1 MKVWWLIIL
10 SLVIC
15 TPAIAEEGLPPFEGL
30 VEPKE
35 LVDFSSHIPGILEEV
50 KVERGEWVKKGQV
63 LARLKS
69 GVNKAMVGVAQAR
82 VEFAKR
88 KLVRNEQLY
97 KKKLISIHEKDEL
110 ETEIQLAEL
119 ELVEAKARLDLRTI
133 RSTINGVVVERLG
146 APGEYVGEEHFITVA
161 QVNPLIVELV
171 VPDEYLGAIKVGEK
185 AEVKMHVP
193 VTRSLSA
200 KVVIVDQ
207 VIDAASSTFGVRL
220 ELANPKSKLPAGVK
234 CQVVF

>member
-1 MKVWWLIIL
+1 MKVWWLVIL
-10 SLVIC
+10 SFLMCQPVI
-15 TPAIAEEGLPPFEGL
+15 AKEVLPPFEGL

-35 LVDFSSHIPGILEEV
+35 LVDFSSDIPGVLEEV
-50 KVERGEWVKKGQV
+50 KVERGAWVKKGQV

-69 GVNKAMVGVAQAR
+69 GVNKALVGVAQAR

-97 KKKLISIHEKDEL
+97 KKKLISINDKDEL

-119 ELVEAKARLDLRTI
+119 ELVEAKERLDLRTI

-146 APGEYVGEEHFITVA
+146 SPGEYVGEEPFITVA
-161 QVNPLIVELV
+161 QINPLIVELV
-171 VPDEYLGAIKVGEK
+171 VPDQYFGAIKVGEI
-185 AEVKMHVP
+185 AEVQIYEP
-193 VTRSLSA
+193 VEANSSA
-200 KVVIVDQ
+200 KVIVVDR
-207 VIDAASSTFGVRL
+207 VIDAATSTFGVRL
-220 ELANPKSKLPAGVK
+220 ELPNPKLKLPAGVK

>member
-1 MKVWWLIIL
+1 MKVWWLMIL
-10 SLVIC
+10 SFAVCNPVI
-15 TPAIAEEGLPPFEGL
+15 ANEALPPFDGL

-35 LVDFSSHIPGILEEV
+35 LVDFSSHVPGVLEEV
-50 KVERGEWVKKGQV
+50 KVERGAWVKKGQV

-69 GVNKAMVGVAQAR
+69 GVNKAMVGVALAR

-97 KKKLISIHEKDEL
+97 KKKLISIHAKDEL

-119 ELVEAKARLDLRTI
+119 ELVEAKERLDLRTI

-161 QVNPLIVELV
+161 QINPLIVELV
-171 VPDEYLGAIKVGEK
+171 VPDEYLGAIKVGEIANVEIHK
-185 AEVKMHVP
+185 PVEV
-193 VTRSLSA
+193 SSSA
-200 KVVIVDQ
+200 KVIVVDK
-207 VIDAASSTFGVRL
+207 VIDAATSTFGIRL
-220 ELANPKSKLPAGVK
+220 ELPNPKFKLPAGVK
-234 CQVVF
+234 CKVVF

>member
-1 MKVWWLIIL
+1 MKVWWLMIL
-10 SLVIC
+10 SFAVCNPVI
-15 TPAIAEEGLPPFEGL
+15 ANEALPPFDGL

-35 LVDFSSHIPGILEEV
+35 LVDFSSHLPGVLEEV
-50 KVERGEWVKKGQV
+50 KVERGDWVKKGQV

-97 KKKLISIHEKDEL
+97 KKKLISIHAKDEL

-119 ELVEAKARLDLRTI
+119 ELEEAKERLDLRTI

-161 QVNPLIVELV
+161 QINPLIVELV
-171 VPDEYLGAIKVGEK
+171 VPDNYLGAIKVGEI
-185 AEVKMHVP
+185 ANVEIHEPVEV
-193 VTRSLSA
+193 SSSA
-200 KVVIVDQ
+200 KVIVVDK
-207 VIDAASSTFGVRL
+207 VIDAATSTFGVRL
-220 ELANPKSKLPAGVK
+220 ELPNPKFKLPAGVK
-234 CQVVF
+234 CKVVF

>member
-10 SLVIC
+10 SVVIC
-15 TPAIAEEGLPPFEGL
+15 TSAIAEEGLPPFEGL

-69 GVNKAMVGVAQAR
+69 GVDKAMVGVAQAR

-119 ELVEAKARLDLRTI
+119 ELVEAKARLALRTI

-171 VPDEYLGAIKVGEK
+171 IPDKYLGAIKVGEK
-185 AEVKMHVP
+185 AEVKMQVP

-220 ELANPKSKLPAGVK
+220 ELPNPNSKLPAGVK

>member
-15 TPAIAEEGLPPFEGL
+15 TSAIAEEGLPPFEGL

-69 GVNKAMVGVAQAR
+69 GVDTAMVGVAQAR

-119 ELVEAKARLDLRTI
+119 ELVEAKARLALRTI
-133 RSTINGVVVERLG
+133 CSTINGVVVERLG

-171 VPDEYLGAIKVGEK
+171 VPDEYLGAIKIGEK
-185 AEVKMHVP
+185 AEVKMRVP

>member
-1 MKVWWLIIL
+1 MKVWWLILL

-15 TPAIAEEGLPPFEGL
+15 THAIAEEGLPPFEGL

-35 LVDFSSHIPGILEEV
+35 LVDFSSHVPGILEDV
-50 KVERGEWVKKGQV
+50 KVERGAWVKKGQV

-69 GVNKAMVGVAQAR
+69 GVDKAVVGVAQAR

-119 ELVEAKARLDLRTI
+119 ELVEAKERLALRTI
-133 RSTINGVVVERLG
+133 RSTIDGVVVERLG

-161 QVNPLIVELV
+161 QVNPLVVELF
-171 VPDEYLGAIKVGEK
+171 VPDEYLGAIKVGET
-185 AEVKMHVP
+185 AEVKMYVP
-193 VTRSLSA
+193 VTRSFSA
-200 KVVIVDQ
+200 TVVIVDQ

-220 ELANPKSKLPAGVK
+220 ELPNPKSKLPAGVK
-234 CQVVF
+234 CQVTF